1 MLRSLRQR
9 ALPGARSHL
18 DGPGRAARPP
28 TSPWQTREKGSRRVP
43 SEEVSILRYRAAISF
58 AATAL
63 FAVSA
68 ASASKAVSAKAA
80 FSALPHWWVRQ
91 ALCIHRHESLD
102 WHRTTDWRGYPS
114 RDQGGMQIDVGTW
127 AAHAPAGFHGDPAAA
142 SPREQLVVAFWI
154 WRANGRR
161 FGGGQWPYSSTACGV
176 E

>member
-1 MLRSLRQR
+1 
-9 ALPGARSHL
+9 
-18 DGPGRAARPP
+18 
-28 TSPWQTREKGSRRVP
+28 
-43 SEEVSILRYRAAISF
+43 AISF
-58 AATAL
+58 AASAL

-68 ASASKAVSAKAA
+68 ASVAKAVSATAA
-80 FSALPHWWVRQ
+80 FKTIPHWWVNQ

-114 RDQGGMQIDVGTW
+114 RDHAGLQIDVGTW
-127 AAHAPAGFHGDPAAA
+127 AAPAPRRVLHAPVAAA
-142 SPREQLVVAFWI
+142 PREQLVVAYRI